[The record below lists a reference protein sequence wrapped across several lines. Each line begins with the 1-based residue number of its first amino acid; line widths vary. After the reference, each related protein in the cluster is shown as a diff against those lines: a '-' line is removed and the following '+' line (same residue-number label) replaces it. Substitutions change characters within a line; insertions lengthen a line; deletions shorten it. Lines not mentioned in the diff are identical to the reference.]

1 MASKTRARSSRIA
14 PGGRRLTSAPAT
26 RSDASAPTT
35 RVNGGARASRPDT
48 ALHEQIGDLERM
60 IASAM
65 RTAGEITRQAT
76 PRGKYTPG
84 ETTRLMAIADLVL
97 QVEHRIKQ
105 LRIIISA
112 P

>member
-1 MASKTRARSSRIA
+1 
-14 PGGRRLTSAPAT
+14 
-26 RSDASAPTT
+26 
-35 RVNGGARASRPDT
+35 
-48 ALHEQIGDLERM
+48 M